1 MDRQAVNKR
10 IQKPR
15 MTRLPS
21 PQGGSDPKK
30 HPPRRVLPAW
40 HPTDWLAKSLCELS
54 QEAG

>member
-21 PQGGSDPKK
+21 PQVGSDLKK